1 MTYGD
6 IQKESTVTLL
16 GNPTGASAAPSEIT
30 LGSGLAFSGTTL
42 TATGSGGTVTSFSS
56 GNLSPLFTTSV
67 ATPTSTPA
75 LSFTLSTVT
84 AANQFFANTTGGSTP
99 AFRSIAATDL
109 PATITSNTSGNAATA
124 SALSPGATINGVTFT
139 GAAPITVTAAMNTLT
154 GTNYAAGNGSALTN
168 LTAANISAG
177 TAGISISGNAATVT
191 TDANL
196 TGPVTSVGNATSI
209 TANAV
214 TYGDI
219 QQESTVT
226 LLGNPTGASA
236 APSEITL
243 GSGLAF
249 SGTTLTATGSG
260 GTVTSFSSGNL
271 SPLFTTSVATP
282 TSTPALSFT
291 LSTVASANQFFAN
304 TTAGSVPAFRSI
316 AATDLPATITSN
328 TSGNAATASA
338 LSPGATINGVTFT
351 GAAPITVTAAMN
363 TLTGTNYAAGNGS
376 ALTNLTAANISA
388 GTAGISISGNAAT
401 VTTDA
406 NLTGPVTS
414 VGNATSITA
423 NAVTYGDIQ
432 QESTVTLLGNP
443 TGASAAPSEITL
455 GSGLTFNGTVL
466 NTVNTGTAV
475 NYNVAPANA
484 QITATTGDE
493 LFDVEYPSAG
503 VASALG
509 ATIKSIATSGGTATG
524 LNVSAT
530 GSTSTNTAIAATFT
544 PGASSAGITVN
555 GTTTATAGSFGLL
568 VGTTHAPDIAA
579 KLEGVSGDIFTAGG
593 LSSTASTPTYSIKM
607 AGSNS
612 DNTNHSGAAIGITS
626 ANYPNGILAQGS
638 ISGIYGVT
646 NATTS
651 YSELNNDYNF
661 GGSGFTGSFGVR
673 GEAVG
678 TAGNSSGRTVIGVWG
693 LASGNSATNTESIG
707 VLAQGGNGETGD
719 GQTNVALDVENGE
732 LTMGMTSN
740 PNGENGS
747 GVTTVNNAVSGSE
760 GPSGLVQLASGFAS
774 ESGPYIQEADFQ
786 VGNEY
791 CSSTSIIM
799 ATVQNDPD
807 AGKSTYTV
815 QATGQTSGHFT
826 LVLTQ
831 NVLSG
836 KTSTANKTVNVG
848 YIIVNPSR

>member
-1 MTYGD
+1 MSHTGLITGTALTLTAAPFTTAGVVHNNASGQFSSSLIVNADITSGTITSGSLANTAVSANSYGSSTQVGTFTVNAEGQLTAAGNVTITGTTPGGLAGGDLGSTYPNP
-6 IQKESTVTLL
+6 TVVSVADVTTGTLGVANGGTGVNAGTAANGTLL
-16 GNPTGASAAPSEIT
+16 IGNGTGFTLNTIAGTGNQVIVTNSLGEITLATPQSIGTGSTPTFRSMT
-30 LGSGLAFSGTTL
+30 LGSGANSGSLSFYDHSGGLNTVIQPASGATAVTYTLPASAPTVNNQVLASGTN
-42 TATGSGGTVTSFSS
+42 GTM
-56 GNLSPLFTTSV
+56 
-67 ATPTSTPA
+67 
-75 LSFTLSTVT
+75 
-84 AANQFFANTTGGSTP
+84 
-99 AFRSIAATDL
+99 IW
-109 PATITSNTSGNAATA
+109 TSNI
-124 SALSPGATINGVTFT
+124 P
-139 GAAPITVTAAMNTLT
+139 
-154 GTNYAAGNGSALTN
+154 
-168 LTAANISAG
+168 
-177 TAGISISGNAATVT
+177 GNAATVT

-196 TGPVTSVGNATSI
+196 TGPVTSSGNLTSI
-209 TANAV
+209 SAGAV
-214 TYGDI
+214 SYSNI
-219 QQESTVT
+219 QNESAST
-226 LLGNPTGASA
+226 LLGNPTGAA
-236 APSEITL
+236 
-243 GSGLAF
+243 
-249 SGTTLTATGSG
+249 
-260 GTVTSFSSGNL
+260 
-271 SPLFTTSVATP
+271 
-282 TSTPALSFT
+282 
-291 LSTVASANQFFAN
+291 
-304 TTAGSVPAFRSI
+304 
-316 AATDLPATITSN
+316 
-328 TSGNAATASA
+328 
-338 LSPGATINGVTFT
+338 
-351 GAAPITVTAAMN
+351 
-363 TLTGTNYAAGNGS
+363 
-376 ALTNLTAANISA
+376 
-388 GTAGISISGNAAT
+388 
-401 VTTDA
+401 
-406 NLTGPVTS
+406 
-414 VGNATSITA
+414 
-423 NAVTYGDIQ
+423 
-432 QESTVTLLGNP
+432 
-443 TGASAAPSEITL
+443 AAPSEITL
-455 GSGLTFNGTVL
+455 GSGLTFTSGVL
-466 NTVNTGTAV
+466 NTVNTGTDV
-475 NYNVAPANA
+475 TYNVAPANA
-484 QITATTGDE
+484 QITATTGNE

-509 ATIKSIATSGGTATG
+509 ATIKSIATSGGSATG
-524 LNVSAT
+524 LNVSAI
-530 GSTSTNTAIAATFT
+530 GSTATNTAIAATFT

-555 GTTTATAGSFGLL
+555 GTTTATAGSFGILI
-568 VGTTHAPDIAA
+568 GTSHAPDIAA
-579 KLEGVSGDIFTAGG
+579 KFEGVSGDIFTAGG

-678 TAGNSSGRTVIGVWG
+678 TAGQGAGRTVIGVWG

-747 GVTTVNNAVSGSE
+747 GVTTVNNAVTGSE

-791 CSSTSIIM
+791 CSSTSIIL